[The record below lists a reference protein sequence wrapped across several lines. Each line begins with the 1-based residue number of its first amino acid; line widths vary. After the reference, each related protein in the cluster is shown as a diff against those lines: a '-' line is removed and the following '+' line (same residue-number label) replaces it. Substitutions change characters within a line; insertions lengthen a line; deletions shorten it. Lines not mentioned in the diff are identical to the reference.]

1 MIGLICLRVLLFSYL
16 QSDAKYVMQ
25 FRDVKSVTFALVCSF
40 FTSLACWAMV
50 SYKKLSFSMDVPRA
64 AWSWMMINSVVYIFF
79 LVMFYLA
86 ILALS

>member
-1 MIGLICLRVLLFSYL
+1 
-16 QSDAKYVMQ
+16 
-25 FRDVKSVTFALVCSF
+25 
-40 FTSLACWAMV
+40 MV

-86 ILALS
+86 ILALSQTVLFTTLDLLPAFLTIGSWIA